1 MRPETGDAGN
11 KARERG
17 LLYSAADRHDVDAR
31 NTASGIGDP
40 VGETRVGGEQQQPA
54 RREVQPAD
62 RDQTARRFAN
72 DVIDRP
78 APLGIA
84 SCRHD
89 AARLVKHN
97 GPPGR
102 APRRLIVDRDASSLG
117 IDGSRLV
124 ANDPAVD
131 AHTPGPNGD
140 GGLRARKQTELRK
153 RPAER
158 DAPIHDSFS
167 RKNAAAR
174 ISSRVPPTP

>member
-62 RDQTARRFAN
+62 RDQTARLFAQ
-72 DVIDRP
+72 DVVDGP
-78 APLGIA
+78 ASLGIA
-84 SCRHD
+84 SGRDH
-89 AARLVKHN
+89 AARFVEN
-97 GPPGR
+97 NRPPGR
-102 APRRLIVDRDASSLG
+102 ARFRLIVERDASAFGLDRSG
-117 IDGSRLV
+117 RIAHD
-124 ANDPAVD
+124 AAVD
-131 AHTPGPNGD
+131 THTAGANGD
-140 GGLRARKQTELRK
+140 SGLRARKQTELRK